1 MSRYSVVIAST
12 PKRLTD
18 EKGAGIFL
26 HQPALLAKM
35 EKFGWI
41 KPVVH
46 RGKTKLY
53 DLNQLDKC
61 VDRLVAGEYP
71 E

>member
-1 MSRYSVVIAST
+1 MSKYSFIIGST
-12 PKRLTD
+12 PKRLID
-18 EKGAGIFL
+18 ERGAGIFL

-35 EKFGWI
+35 EKAGWI
-41 KPVVH
+41 RPVV
-46 RGKTKLY
+46 RRDKTKLY

-61 VDRLVAGEYP
+61 VDRLVAGEFP